1 MTRICVA
8 ISEADEA
15 SALAVAKEAIAKGA
29 ECLEFRF
36 DAMEHLPD
44 DLAPF
49 MELPGRRIATV
60 REREQGGGWEG
71 TIEKK
76 WEFLWRAAQAGFDV
90 DLEFGHPLVR
100 RAHLL
105 RPSKVIISY
114 HDLKKTPSVGRVIET
129 LVECAARADMA
140 KAAFTVR
147 TMKDLAQ
154 IVEGAYWFNLS
165 RERFTIIG
173 MGELGTVTRVLAHR
187 LGSTLTYASSG
198 TGKET
203 APGQLDLETMKW
215 LGKEPMVTG
224 IVGYPLDHTMSPPMH
239 NAAYRA
245 AALRGTYLKWVTLS
259 DELDEFLDV
268 VDSLGIRGFNVTIP
282 HKETVIPFLDRMDPV
297 AKSIG
302 AVNTVINE
310 DGRLVGRNTDVIG
323 VERTFE
329 RNAVEVKGKS
339 ALVLGAGGASRSVLY
354 FLSTKGA
361 EVDLTNRTMGKAE
374 SLAKAFT
381 GVSPVGKRVAE
392 EKQYDIVVNCTP
404 LGMKGFPQEM
414 SISPHIL
421 REGQFVMDTVY
432 NPSVTPLL
440 AEASRKGAIV
450 VNGKDMLIYQALAS
464 FELWTGK
471 AAEYEVMER
480 AFREAMP

>member
-8 ISEADEA
+8 ISEADAA

-29 ECLEFRF
+29 QCLEFRF
-36 DAMEHLPD
+36 DAMTELPD
-44 DLAPF
+44 DLTPF
-49 MELPGRRIATV
+49 IELTGRRIATV

-71 TIEKK
+71 THEKK

-90 DLEFGHPLVR
+90 DLEFGHSLLA

-105 RPSKVIISY
+105 RPSKIIVSY
-114 HDLKKTPSVGRVIET
+114 HDFKKTPSVGRVIET
-129 LVECAARADMA
+129 LVECSARSDMA

-147 TMKDLAQ
+147 SMKDLAQ
-154 IVEGAYWFNLS
+154 IVEGAYWFNMS

-173 MGELGTVTRVLAHR
+173 MGELGMVTRVLSHR
-187 LGSTLTYASSG
+187 LGSNLAYASVGS
-198 TGKET
+198 GKET

-215 LGKEPMVTG
+215 LGNEPMVTG
-224 IVGYPLDHTMSPPMH
+224 IVGYPLEHTLSPPMH
-239 NAAYRA
+239 NAAYHA
-245 AALRGTYLKWVTLS
+245 AAVRGIYLKWVTLS
-259 DELDEFLDV
+259 DEMDEFLDV
-268 VDSLGIRGFNVTIP
+268 ADSLGIRGFNVTIP

-297 AKSIG
+297 AKRIG
-302 AVNTVINE
+302 AVNTVVNQ
-310 DGRLVGRNTDVIG
+310 DGKMIGSNTDVIG
-323 VERTFE
+323 VQRTFE
-329 RNAVEVKGKS
+329 RHGVAVKDKS
-339 ALVLGAGGASRSVLY
+339 VLVLGAGGASRSVLY
-354 FLSTKGA
+354 FLTNAGA
-361 EVDLTNRTMGKAE
+361 DVDLTNRTMGKAD

-381 GVSPVGKRVAE
+381 GVSSVGKRVAE
-392 EKQYDIVVNCTP
+392 EKQYDIVINCTP

-432 NPSVTPLL
+432 NPAVTPLL
-440 AEASRKGAIV
+440 AEASRKGAV
-450 VNGKDMLIYQALAS
+450 AVNGKDMLIYQALAS

-471 AAEYEVMER
+471 AAEYDVMER

>member
-8 ISEADEA
+8 ISEADAA
-15 SALAVAKEAIAKGA
+15 SALAVAKEAIARGA

-36 DAMEHLPD
+36 DAMTELPD
-44 DLAPF
+44 DLSPF
-49 MELPGRRIATV
+49 NELAVRRVATV

-76 WEFLWRAAQAGFDV
+76 WEFLWRAAQSGFDV
-90 DLEFGHPLVR
+90 DLEFGHPLIR

-105 RPSKVIISY
+105 KPSKLIISY
-114 HDLKKTPSVGRVIET
+114 HDLKKTPPVGRIIET
-129 LVECAARADMA
+129 LVECSARADLA

-154 IVEGAYWFNLS
+154 LVEAAYWFNLS
-165 RERFTIIG
+165 RERFVIIG
-173 MGELGTVTRVLAHR
+173 MGELGTVTRVMAHR
-187 LGSTLTYASSG
+187 LGSTLTYASPVP
-198 TGKET
+198 GKGT

-215 LGKEPMVTG
+215 LGKEPVVTG
-224 IVGYPLDHTMSPPMH
+224 IVGYPLDHTLSPPMH

-245 AALRGTYLKWVTLS
+245 AAVRGIYLKWVTLS
-259 DELDEFLDV
+259 DELDEFLEV
-268 VDSLGIRGFNVTIP
+268 ADSLGIRGFNVTIP
-282 HKETVIPFLDRMDPV
+282 HKETVIPMLDRVEAV
-297 AKSIG
+297 AARIG
-302 AVNTVINE
+302 AVNTVVNE

-323 VERTFE
+323 VEKTFE
-329 RNAVEVKGKS
+329 RNGVDPKDKS
-339 ALVLGAGGASRSVLY
+339 ALVLGAGGASRSVLHY
-354 FLSTKGA
+354 LTTKGA
-361 EVDLTNRTMGKAE
+361 DVDLTNRTMGKAE
-374 SLAKAFT
+374 SVAKAFT
-381 GVSPVGKRVAE
+381 GVSAVGKRVAE

-432 NPSVTPLL
+432 NPPVTPLL
-440 AEASRKGAIV
+440 AEASRKGAKA
-450 VNGKDMLIYQALAS
+450 VNGRDMLIYQALAS

-471 AAEYEVMER
+471 AAEYDVMER